1 MKCTTGLKIDIGLLC
16 SVSVESWTVGTGGCV
31 TPLEEDCYWMELQN
45 VNVATQPSLEGA
57 WWLLCEMGHATDNET
72 KAATA
77 LVDAVHK
84 RKCELSSQGR
94 CTSTPVHAGTQSFQ
108 SSVGRAHVRFG
119 RKGGRH
125 RDVFLSR
132 TLSCM
137 YCAHECRLNCVSC
150 TLCEEWGR
158 VEPGGMVS
166 CCAG

>member
-1 MKCTTGLKIDIGLLC
+1 MKCTTRLKIDIGLLC
-16 SVSVESWTVGTGGCV
+16 SVSVESWTVGTGGGV

-94 CTSTPVHAGTQSFQ
+94 CTSTRVHAGTQSFQ
-108 SSVGRAHVRFG
+108 SSVG
-119 RKGGRH
+119 
-125 RDVFLSR
+125 SP
-132 TLSCM
+132 
-137 YCAHECRLNCVSC
+137 CAFWSKRGATQRCVSQPYVVLYVLRSRVQVE
-150 TLCEEWGR
+150 LCVVYVVRGHGGR